1 MLKGKGSFLDLDF
14 WERTSSQDS
23 PFYFRESISY
33 RRVTAIEVLCNKI
46 LKNPENDSFKNDLYQ
61 MLKKE
66 GLITAWD
73 LITWGER
80 NYFSLEKDVESRLL
94 ALGEDNYYRSF
105 MMASFGTI
113 LSILHGAD
121 DEKYLKSLFN
131 TPFVVD
137 SLFFNNSSH
146 RQKQIKRPSVTL
158 ANNSG
163 GSDLISL
170 CKKIFPMVKHLAIFS
185 YAEKMA
191 VKYLATDDED
201 HMDSLA
207 STEVIF
213 HKLEKLTPT
222 LIRFFNSSQWD
233 FYKSRM
239 LTSQFFQLS
248 NKSFFR
254 GVG

>member
-1 MLKGKGSFLDLDF
+1 MLKGKGSFLDIDL
-14 WERTSSQDS
+14 WKRILSQGS
-23 PFYFRESISY
+23 PFNFRESACY
-33 RRVTAIEVLCNKI
+33 ERVTEIEGLCNKI
-46 LKNPENDSFKNDLYQ
+46 LKNPETYSFKNELYQ

-66 GLITAWD
+66 RFISAWD

-80 NYFSLEKDVESRLL
+80 SYFNLEKDIESRLL

-113 LSILHGAD
+113 LSLLHGVED
-121 DEKYLKSLFN
+121 DKFLKSLFN

-137 SLFFNNSSH
+137 SLFFNNSGL
-146 RQKQIKRPSVTL
+146 RQKQIKRPGVTQT
-158 ANNSG
+158 NHPI
-163 GSDLISL
+163 GSDLINL
-170 CKKIFPMVKHLAIFS
+170 CEKVFPMVKHPAIFS

-191 VKYLATDDED
+191 TKYLATDDED

-222 LIRFFNSSQWD
+222 LIRFFNNSQWD
-233 FYKSRM
+233 FYKNRM
-239 LTSQFFQLS
+239 LTSQFFQVS